1 MIKIIRAFKTK
12 IYPTKKQRIYFNKC
26 FGIRRFAWNWGLENW
41 NLYNSKNKLDKA
53 WNYNQDFIKNKPYL
67 YQVNSMIK
75 NMAFKNLEE
84 AFKKYYK
91 KEANYELSHSKRH
104 GGFVMKK
111 LFIGALIAL
120 STVSFIACGNTT
132 QSASQPIINEEAP
145 EESSAQQ
152 EYDINMA
159 DFVVNAQLQAPDSI
173 GNVYYEGTVTN
184 NSPYAIK
191 NITFV
196 YNYTN
201 SEGNKDTTYL
211 SFYDTILSGETSAI
225 NECLGSDDMELTG
238 VQVTIVDNGE
248 DHYFEYDAKLGTI
261 EQWY

>member
-1 MIKIIRAFKTK
+1 
-12 IYPTKKQRIYFNKC
+12 
-26 FGIRRFAWNWGLENW
+26 
-41 NLYNSKNKLDKA
+41 
-53 WNYNQDFIKNKPYL
+53 
-67 YQVNSMIK
+67 
-75 NMAFKNLEE
+75 
-84 AFKKYYK
+84 
-91 KEANYELSHSKRH
+91 
-104 GGFVMKK
+104 MKK

-120 STVSFIACGNTT
+120 STISFVACGNTT
-132 QSASQPIINEEAP
+132 QSTSQPIINEEAP

-184 NSPYAIK
+184 NSPYTIK
-191 NITFV
+191 DINFV

-211 SFYDTILSGETSAI
+211 SFYETILSGETSAV
-225 NECLGSDDMELTG
+225 NECFGSDDMELIG
-238 VQVTIVDNGE
+238 VQITIVDNGE
-248 DHYFEYDAKLGTI
+248 DHYFEYDAKLDTI